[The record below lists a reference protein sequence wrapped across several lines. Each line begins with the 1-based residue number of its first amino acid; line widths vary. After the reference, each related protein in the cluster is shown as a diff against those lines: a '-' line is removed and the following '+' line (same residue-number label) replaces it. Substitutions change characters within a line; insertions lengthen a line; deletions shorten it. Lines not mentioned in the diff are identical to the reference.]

1 MKAQSKEKLI
11 NILVSAGISK
21 DEAIAVL
28 HVIKQGNK
36 LTKPDYI
43 ITVEYGE
50 KVDNPSMDFT
60 KKGTKQ

>member
-1 MKAQSKEKLI
+1 MKKQDKSKMLDALI
-11 NILVSAGISK
+11 QVGLSK
-21 DEAIAVL
+21 VEAEAVL

-50 KVDNPSMDFT
+50 KVDNSCSPT
-60 KKGTKQ
+60 H

>member
-21 DEAIAVL
+21 DETIAVL

-50 KVDNPSMDFT
+50 KVDNSCSPT
-60 KKGTKQ
+60 H

>member
-1 MKAQSKEKLI
+1 MKEQDKNKILETLIQAGLSK
-11 NILVSAGISK
+11 V
-21 DEAIAVL
+21 EAEAVL

-50 KVDNPSMDFT
+50 KVDNSCSPT
-60 KKGTKQ
+60 H